1 MSRRSFILFLK
12 AMCSAQIASAV
23 DFMATLALVNFCG
36 LYYVYATFLG
46 ALSGG
51 VVNCC
56 INYKWVFCVSS
67 SKCHIAL
74 KYMLVWGGSIILN
87 TYGTYFL
94 TECMMRMAWV
104 GRLTNM
110 YVSIFFYCPKLS
122 WRLSFHFFGITSCN
136 ASLCIGIVFST
147 NYSYHIN
154 DKSI

>member
-94 TECMMRMAWV
+94 TECIMRMAWV

-110 YVSIFFYCPKLS
+110 YVSVNLFLLPKVVVALIVSFFWNYQLQRKFVYRDCFFDKLFIS
-122 WRLSFHFFGITSCN
+122 HKR
-136 ASLCIGIVFST
+136 
-147 NYSYHIN
+147 
-154 DKSI
+154 

>member
-74 KYMLVWGGSIILN
+74 KYMLVWGGEHHSQYLWDVFP
-87 TYGTYFL
+87 YRVYD
-94 TECMMRMAWV
+94 AYSV
-104 GRLTNM
+104 GR
-110 YVSIFFYCPKLS
+110 P
-122 WRLSFHFFGITSCN
+122 
-136 ASLCIGIVFST
+136 A
-147 NYSYHIN
+147 
-154 DKSI
+154 D

>member
-104 GRLTNM
+104 DRLSNM
-110 YVSIFFYCPKLS
+110 YVSVNLFLLPKVVVALIVSFFWNYQLQRKFVYRDCFFDKL
-122 WRLSFHFFGITSCN
+122 FI
-136 ASLCIGIVFST
+136 
-147 NYSYHIN
+147 
-154 DKSI
+154 

>member
-104 GRLTNM
+104 DRLSNM
-110 YVSIFFYCPKLS
+110 YVSVNLFLLPKVVVALIVSFFWNYQLQRKFVYRACCVDKLFIS
-122 WRLSFHFFGITSCN
+122 HKR
-136 ASLCIGIVFST
+136 
-147 NYSYHIN
+147 
-154 DKSI
+154 